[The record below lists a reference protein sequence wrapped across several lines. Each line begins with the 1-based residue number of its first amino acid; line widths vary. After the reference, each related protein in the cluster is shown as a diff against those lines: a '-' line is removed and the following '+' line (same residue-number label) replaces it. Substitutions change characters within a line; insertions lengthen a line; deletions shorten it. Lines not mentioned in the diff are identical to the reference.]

1 MPAVWVA
8 VRWGITPLVVAEAIL
23 GAIAHR
29 PIAQHWQKQQQ
40 TTNMR
45 QIATLMATLT
55 PMFPQWEELSVSPP
69 GWKSL
74 VVLTISMS
82 VQFMHDP
89 FQKVV
94 F

>member
-1 MPAVWVA
+1 MPAAWVA
-8 VRWGITPLVVAEAIL
+8 VRRGITPLVVAEAIL
-23 GAIAHR
+23 GAIA
-29 PIAQHWQKQQQ
+29 QHWQKQQQ
-40 TTNMR
+40 MTSMR

-82 VQFMHDP
+82 VQFVHDP